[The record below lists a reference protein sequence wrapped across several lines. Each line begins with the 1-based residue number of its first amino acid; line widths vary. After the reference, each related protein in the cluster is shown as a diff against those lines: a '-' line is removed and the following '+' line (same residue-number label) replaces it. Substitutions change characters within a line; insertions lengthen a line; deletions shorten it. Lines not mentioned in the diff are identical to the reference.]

1 MIRMILAL
9 LAGLLLGVGVTDT
22 AYAAP
27 VGPSVTC
34 TEDMACWRAWMGNG
48 QVGPNAPAYMFLPSG
63 PEWDAL
69 APAFGYRMED

>member
-27 VGPSVTC
+27 VEPSVTC
-34 TEDMACWRAWMGNG
+34 TEDMPCWRAWMGDG
-48 QVGPNAPAYMFLPSG
+48 QVGPMAPPYMFLPSG

-69 APAFGYRMED
+69 APLYGYIEG